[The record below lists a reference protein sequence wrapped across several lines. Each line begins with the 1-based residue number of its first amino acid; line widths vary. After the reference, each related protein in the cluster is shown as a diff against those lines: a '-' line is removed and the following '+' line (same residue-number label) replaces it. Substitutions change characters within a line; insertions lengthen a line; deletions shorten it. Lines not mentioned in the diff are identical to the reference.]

1 MNSIGERL
9 DWYRK
14 QKGMSLEDLGQLLGY
29 GQAKTAARQVMS
41 RIINNHRNLTIEDLN
56 ILQGEGVDL
65 NWLISGVGEIK
76 EIQDSENNQFST
88 YHFYDGAELIETVK
102 IPDFRYPEI
111 INMQSREIYTIRLK
125 TEMMSPTIKINETV
139 NAVRVSEIKHD
150 GLYVS
155 INEINGEEVMW
166 IKRLFLKEDKNSF
179 IAKCDNPNYPEVIIS
194 SEILSR
200 NKLNLRVFSVM
211 QTIDMI

>member
-14 QKGMSLEDLGQLLGY
+14 QKRMSLEDLGQLLGY

-76 EIQDSENNQFST
+76 EIQDSEKHHFST
-88 YHFYDGAELIETVK
+88 YHFYDGPELVETK
-102 IPDFRYPEI
+102 DTRF
-111 INMQSREIYTIRLK
+111 Q
-125 TEMMSPTIKINETV
+125 
-139 NAVRVSEIKHD
+139 
-150 GLYVS
+150 
-155 INEINGEEVMW
+155 
-166 IKRLFLKEDKNSF
+166 
-179 IAKCDNPNYPEVIIS
+179 IS
-194 SEILSR
+194 
-200 NKLNLRVFSVM
+200 
-211 QTIDMI
+211 

>member
-65 NWLISGVGEIK
+65 NWLISGIGEIK

-88 YHFYDGAELIETVK
+88 YHFYDGPELIESLK
-102 IPDFRYPEI
+102 IPAFKYPEI
-111 INMQSREIYTIRLK
+111 INMQSNEIYTVRLK
-125 TEMMSPTIKINETV
+125 KEM
-139 NAVRVSEIKHD
+139 
-150 GLYVS
+150 
-155 INEINGEEVMW
+155 
-166 IKRLFLKEDKNSF
+166 
-179 IAKCDNPNYPEVIIS
+179 
-194 SEILSR
+194 
-200 NKLNLRVFSVM
+200 
-211 QTIDMI
+211 